1 MKAYNYSFENK
12 ISLADK
18 VALVKGLT
26 HDDSHHCVIGM
37 HELSY
42 LYWKNQKDFKDVNS
56 MIEMLEGV
64 LKKETKSPTSL
75 FVL

>member
-1 MKAYNYSFENK
+1 
-12 ISLADK
+12 
-18 VALVKGLT
+18 
-26 HDDSHHCVIGM
+26 M

-64 LKKETKSPTSL
+64 LKKETKSPTNL